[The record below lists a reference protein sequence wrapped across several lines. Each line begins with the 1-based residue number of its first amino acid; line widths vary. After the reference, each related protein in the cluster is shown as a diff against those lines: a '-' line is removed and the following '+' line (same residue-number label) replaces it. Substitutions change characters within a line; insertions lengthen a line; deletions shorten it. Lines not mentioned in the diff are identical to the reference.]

1 MFNTSRIKPATHTTM
16 PTRPQTYPARQ
27 RGIVLPIALVLLL
40 VTTLVGVTSLRSN
53 SVSEKMTRNTI
64 QRDVAFSKA
73 ETALIEGEEIARNN
87 APAIK
92 AAIVG
97 VDASDTCDATVTING
112 AAEVGFCSP
121 SNFPQTA
128 GATPTTVERWQI
140 PDIWSDTAPVSYIEN
155 ADGSK
160 IIIEFMGHILNSD
173 NDVNCGSAYVTTWP
187 YCDADGYQFRITALA
202 EGDANNNARVM
213 LQSTY
218 VVSP

>member
-1 MFNTSRIKPATHTTM
+1 MKATIVIN
-16 PTRPQTYPARQ
+16 PRQ
-27 RGIVLPIALVLLL
+27 QSGIVLPIALVLLL

-92 AAIVG
+92 TAIVG
-97 VDASDTCDATVTING
+97 VAASDTCDATVTIDG

-121 SNFPQTA
+121 ANFPQTA
-128 GATPTTVERWQI
+128 GATATTVERWQI
-140 PDIWSDTAPVSYIEN
+140 PNIWSDTTPVSYIEN
-155 ADGSK
+155 AEGSK
-160 IIIEFMGHILNSD
+160 IIIEFMGHILNE
-173 NDVNCGSAYVTTWP
+173 NNEPNCSGAYVKTWP
-187 YCDADGYQFRITALA
+187 YCQFDGYQFRITALA
-202 EGDANNNARVM
+202 EGDDNNNARVM